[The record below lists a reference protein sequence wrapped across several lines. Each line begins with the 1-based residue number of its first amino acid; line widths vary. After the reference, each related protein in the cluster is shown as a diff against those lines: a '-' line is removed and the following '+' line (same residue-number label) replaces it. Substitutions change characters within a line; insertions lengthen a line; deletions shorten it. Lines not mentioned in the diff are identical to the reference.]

1 MAMIKLTMIRLAAIG
16 CLGVLAAGC
25 DLEQSPVSAT
35 NAEAVFGTEAGL
47 QLYSNSFMEVLPSV
61 NGVIVGDDMSDY
73 LAVRT
78 VSNFLRPGGYTPA
91 SGGSWSWTALRNINF
106 FLVNNTGPAVSEAV
120 RNHYSG
126 IARFYRALFY
136 FDKVK
141 TYGDVPWIDKPLDVN
156 DSTALFGKRDKRDV
170 VMTHVLED
178 LDYAFANIRTETDG
192 SRTQI
197 TKDVVLAW
205 KSRIALF
212 EGTFRKY
219 HANGLAT
226 GLEGSVPGLLQ
237 QAAAAAQQVMQ
248 RANFTLYTG
257 GGVNNSYRQLFSSE
271 TAPASEAMLVYVED
285 VNLAVRHEANWRY
298 TSATFGVGASFVRPF
313 INTYLNIDGT
323 PFTDIPGYDT
333 LSFMSEVRNRDK
345 RLQQTIRLGNFTR
358 LNAGATV
365 ASPPLFSQ
373 TLTGYQ
379 PIKWTV
385 DDVGLDAG
393 ANNTNDVTI
402 MRYAEVLLNYAEAK
416 AELGTLTADD
426 WAKTVGALRA
436 RAGITGGLAALPTRV
451 DPYLQSTYF
460 PNISNPVILEIRRER
475 GIELALEGQR
485 VADLIRW
492 KRGELLAMPWR
503 GFYVPAVNQYL
514 DLNEDGIRDV
524 YFHLGTPPSPQV
536 SGVFY
541 IDVSGGQR
549 TLRNRDRGE
558 LQWMMNIERVWSD
571 KLYLYPIST
580 SDLTLN
586 PALGQNPGW

>member
-16 CLGVLAAGC
+16 CMGILAAGC
-25 DLEQSPVSAT
+25 DLEQNPVSAT

-47 QLYSNSFMEVLPSV
+47 QLYTNSFTEVLPSV

-73 LAVRT
+73 LAVRS
-78 VSNFLRPGGYTPA
+78 VSNFLRPGAYTA
-91 SGGSWSWTALRNINF
+91 SSSGSWSWSALRNINF
-106 FLVNNTGPAVSEAV
+106 FLVSNTGTEVPEAV

-141 TYGDVPWIDKPLDVN
+141 TYGDVPWIDHPIAVD
-156 DSTALFGKRDKRDV
+156 DSSALFATRDKRDV

-178 LDYAFANIRTETDG
+178 LDFAFANIRTETDP

-219 HANGLAT
+219 HANDLASGLANT
-226 GLEGSVPGLLQ
+226 TPALLD
-237 QAAAAAQQVMQ
+237 QAANAAQQVIQ
-248 RANFTLYTG
+248 RGNFSLYTG
-257 GGVNNSYRQLFSSE
+257 GGVTGSYRQLFSSE
-271 TAPASEAMLVYVED
+271 TAPASEAMLVFVED
-285 VNLAVRHEANWRY
+285 VNMAVRHEANWRY
-298 TSATFGVGASFVRPF
+298 TSGTFGVGASFVRPF

-323 PFTDIPGYDT
+323 PFTDTPGYDT

-358 LNAGATV
+358 LNAGVPV

-402 MRYAEVLLNYAEAK
+402 MRYAEVLLNLAEAK
-416 AELGTLTADD
+416 AELGTITDAD
-426 WAKTVGALRA
+426 WGKTVGALRA
-436 RAGITGGLAALPTRV
+436 RSGITGGLTSLPTRI
-451 DPYLQSTYF
+451 DPYLQATYF

-492 KRGELLAMPWR
+492 KRGDLLAMPWR

-514 DLNEDGIRDV
+514 DLNEDGTPDV
-524 YFHLGTPPSPQV
+524 YFHLGTAPSPQIP
-536 SGVFY
+536 GVFY
-541 IDVSGGQR
+541 IDVSGATR
-549 TLRNRDRGE
+549 TLKSRDKGE
-558 LQWMMNIERVWSD
+558 LQWLMNIARAWDD
-571 KLYLYPIST
+571 KMYLYPISA
-580 SDLTLN
+580 SDLAVN
-586 PALGQNPGW
+586 PALRQNPGW

>member
-1 MAMIKLTMIRLAAIG
+1 MIMIKLTTIRRAAIG
-16 CLGVLAAGC
+16 CLSILAAGC
-25 DLEQSPVSAT
+25 DLEQTPVSAT

-47 QLYSNSFMEVLPSV
+47 QLYATSFMEVLPSV

-78 VSNFLRPGGYTPA
+78 VSNFLRPGAYSA
-91 SGGSWSWTALRNINF
+91 SSGGTWSWSALRNINF
-106 FLVNNTGPAVSEAV
+106 FLANNTKPEVPEAV

-141 TYGDVPWIDKPLDVN
+141 TYGDVPWIDRPLEVN
-156 DSTALFGKRDKRDV
+156 DSTALFAKRDKRDL

-178 LDYAFANIRTETDG
+178 LDFAFANIRTETDA

-219 HANGLAT
+219 HATGLAA
-226 GLEGSVPGLLQ
+226 GLENTVPALLQ
-237 QAAAAAQQVMQ
+237 QAASAAEQVIT
-248 RANFTLYTG
+248 RGNYSLYTG
-257 GGVNNSYRQLFSSE
+257 GGVNGSYRQLFSSE

-298 TSATFGVGASFVRPF
+298 TSSTFGVGASFVRPF

-323 PFTDIPGYDT
+323 PFTDTPGYDT
-333 LSFMSEVRNRDK
+333 LSFMMEVRNRDK

-358 LNAGATV
+358 LNAGVAV

-393 ANNTNDVTI
+393 ANNTNDVI
-402 MRYAEVLLNYAEAK
+402 IARYAEVLLNFAEAK
-416 AELGTLTADD
+416 AELGTITAAD

-436 RAGITGGLAALPTRV
+436 RAGITGGLASLPTRV
-451 DPYLQSTYF
+451 DPYLQATYF
-460 PNISNPVILEIRRER
+460 PNVSNAVILEIRRER
-475 GIELALEGQR
+475 GIELALEGLR
-485 VADLIRW
+485 YADLMRW

-503 GFYVPAVNQYL
+503 GFYVPTVNQYL
-514 DLNEDGIRDV
+514 DLNEDGTRDV
-524 YFHLGTPPSPQV
+524 YFHLGTPPSPQIA
-536 SGVFY
+536 GVFY

-549 TLRNRDRGE
+549 TLKTRDHGE

-580 SDLTLN
+580 SDLSVN